1 MLEVIEKGCVSD
13 AHPVP
18 LLFVHGAW
26 HAAWCWDENFLS
38 FFADKGYRAVA
49 VSFRGHG
56 ESTVEKPLRACSV
69 ADYVQDVSS
78 VAERLPS
85 APVVIGHSMGG
96 LIVQKYLESH
106 AAPAGVLMTSIPPQG
121 NLGNALRWIRSR
133 PSHFAK
139 MTVTGK
145 ALPYITPP
153 QLARERFFSSHT
165 PEEDVRKYSARLQ
178 EDSSRIGID
187 CLLLRLPRPKR
198 VTAPMLVLGA
208 DEDGAHT
215 RHEILATARAYGTE
229 AVFFP
234 DMGHNMMLEPG
245 WADVA
250 GCIDS
255 WLVRRG
261 L

>member
-1 MLEVIEKGCVSD
+1 VLEVIEKGYVSD

-56 ESTVEKPLRACSV
+56 ESTVDKPLRACSV

-78 VAERLPS
+78 VAERLPT

-96 LIVQKYLESH
+96 LIVQKYLEKH

-121 NLGNALRWIRSR
+121 NFGNALRWIRR
-133 PSHFAK
+133 HPWHFAK
-139 MTVTGK
+139 MTITGK
-145 ALPYITPP
+145 ALPYINPP
-153 QLARERFFSSHT
+153 QLARERFFSPHT
-165 PEEDVRKYSARLQ
+165 PEEDVRKYAARLQ

-187 CLLLRLPRPKR
+187 SLLLCLPRPKR
-198 VTAPMLVLGA
+198 VTTPMLVLGA
-208 DEDGAHT
+208 EEDGAHT
-215 RHEILATARAYGTE
+215 RSEIRATARAYGTKAE
-229 AVFFP
+229 FFP

-245 WADVA
+245 WASVA
-250 GCIDS
+250 QCIDT
-255 WLVRRG
+255 WLGARG